1 MEQVDQITTTP
12 QDHTTLQSLIIC
24 TLNLQLR
31 YLVIIEI
38 MDLHQLISLQVIA
51 EIEAVQDQEVHLR
64 QIDQVEAT
72 VVHREVKEVVHRL
85 NQEEEDKHV
94 FIDYHK

>member
-12 QDHTTLQSLIIC
+12 EDHTTLQSLIIC

-51 EIEAVQDQEVHLR
+51 EIEAVQEQEVHLR

>member
-51 EIEAVQDQEVHLR
+51 EIEAVQEQEVHLR